1 MGIDNAHYYGW
12 EGKLHSPWW
21 ATLAIVRV
29 ALLQVFRRKSYW
41 LVIALGVFQ
50 FLLFWVIIYVLTQAR
65 LPAEAQRDLYEWFGF
80 SPTVEAGEDNGYIKF
95 MQQQSVVV
103 MILLAFSGSLLV
115 GADFRMKSLPFYL
128 SRRVDRRHYIVGKLL
143 AISVIISLLTTIPA
157 LLLFVEYGMFTP
169 SVGYWTDNWD
179 TVASVLAYGATIC
192 VVLSIPLVT
201 ISAYLQRMAPI
212 AITWS
217 TIFVMLGRLGS
228 YMRDATGNDN
238 WSLIDPWLDIRLV
251 GKLCFGVF
259 RDGYERERAV
269 SAALI
274 LSLVCIVCLIA
285 LTHRV
290 RAVDIVE

>member
-12 EGKLHSPWW
+12 DGKLHSPWW

-41 LVIALGVFQ
+41 LVIALGIFQ
-50 FLLFWVIIYVLTQAR
+50 FLVFWVIIYALLQAR
-65 LPAEAQRDLYEWFGF
+65 LPADAQRELFKLFNF
-80 SPTVEAGEDNGYIKF
+80 SPTVEPGKDNGYIEF
-95 MQQQSVVV
+95 MQRQSVVV

-128 SRRVDRRHYIVGKLL
+128 SRRVDRRHYIVGKLM
-143 AISVIISLLTTIPA
+143 AISVIISLLTTVPA
-157 LLLFVEYGMFTP
+157 LLLFIEYGMLT
-169 SVGYWTDNWD
+169 SSLSYWTDNWN
-179 TVASVLAYGATIC
+179 TVFSVLTYGATIC
-192 VVLSIPLVT
+192 VVLSIMLVT

-217 TIFVMLGRLGS
+217 TIFVMLGLLAQYLRN
-228 YMRDATGNDN
+228 ATGNDN
-238 WSLIDPWLDIRLV
+238 WALIDPWLDIRLV

-259 RDGYERERAV
+259 SDADGMERAI
-269 SAALI
+269 SAAMI
-274 LSLVCIVCLIA
+274 LGTVCTVCLVA

>member
-21 ATLAIVRV
+21 ATLSIVRV

-65 LPAEAQRDLYEWFGF
+65 LPREAQRDMFEWFGF
-80 SPTVEAGEDNGYIKF
+80 TPTAEGNEENGYIKF
-95 MQQQSVVV
+95 MQQQSIVV

-143 AISVIISLLTTIPA
+143 AISVIVSLLTTVPA
-157 LLLFVEYGMFTP
+157 LILFVEFGMFTP
-169 SVGYWTDNWD
+169 STGYWTTNWD
-179 TVASVLAYGATIC
+179 IVPSVLAYGAAFC

-217 TIFVMLGRLGS
+217 TLFVMLGRLGS
-228 YMRDATGNDN
+228 YMREATDNDF
-238 WSLIDPWLDIRLV
+238 WALVDPWTDIRLL

-259 RDGYERERAV
+259 RDDLEFHMAAW
-269 SAALI
+269 AALI
-274 LSLVCIVCLIA
+274 LTAVCLVCLVA
-285 LTHRV
+285 LVHRV
-290 RAVDIVE
+290 RAIDIVE

>member
-41 LVIALGVFQ
+41 LVIGLGIFQ
-50 FLLFWVIIYVLTQAR
+50 FLIFWAIIYVLTQAR
-65 LPAEAQRDLYEWFGF
+65 LPAEAQRDLYQWFGF
-80 SPTVEAGEDNGYIKF
+80 SPTGDAVDENGYIRF

-115 GADFRMKSLPFYL
+115 GADFRLKSLPFYL

-143 AISVIISLLTTIPA
+143 AVSTVISLLTTLPA
-157 LLLFVEYGMFTP
+157 LILFVEYGMFTP
-169 SVGYWTDNWD
+169 STGYWTEHWD
-179 TVASVLAYGATIC
+179 IVLSVLAYGLTLC

-217 TIFVMLGRLGS
+217 TLFVMLGRLGS
-228 YMRDATGNDN
+228 YMREATDN
-238 WSLIDPWLDIRLV
+238 VYWSLMDPWLDIRLV
-251 GKLCFGVF
+251 GKLCFGSF
-259 RDGYERERAV
+259 RDEEEFSMAMA
-269 SAALI
+269 AALM
-274 LSLVCIVCLIA
+274 LGVVCAVCLVA
-285 LTHRV
+285 LVHRV